1 MKKSK
6 NSPAKSIQKW
16 FQESVTFEDEPY
28 IIDLEQA
35 TAIVDDSKNT
45 VVAARAGSGKTRTI
59 VAKIVYLVAKKHLKP
74 NDIMVFVFNAN
85 AAKEINARLTK
96 MKVNGK
102 TVINDVKIAST
113 FHAFSRQVVY
123 NWCGGKEKCKEILAE
138 QKESYL
144 SMIINQMFKE
154 NTWKSKIKSF
164 LLGETS
170 DGTLENMWQ
179 EPDYLKA
186 ELDKLS
192 KLMTQFVNRAQ
203 QKYLGSGTSLNENV
217 KEYLNAHLPK
227 IREKLFIEIGTEC
240 YNRYHQ
246 CLLNH
251 KHLLLNDF
259 NKYGTDFNLIVS
271 WASQLIK
278 TKRGQTISHLNHK
291 KYLLIDEYQDFSQLF
306 LFAVFAIRSIATDAK
321 LFVVG
326 DDLQAIN
333 RFAGSEVEYF
343 NSFEKYFGQ
352 DSQRLTIST
361 NYRCGYEII
370 HAAHKFMKKALHDKG
385 NFRAFSRYPGSITLV
400 NLKTVEIEYA
410 KTDYDKRANKTDKQ
424 LKTIATKILSHSPKI
439 TTLKYIKIIV
449 EIIKKNHSASD
460 ILILHR
466 NNEMNVE
473 TLTLVQLENGLK
485 DALKTL
491 KIMDPDEFDQK
502 IRIMTMHKAKGLEA
516 EVVIIL
522 EADPGVIPRTHPDTE
537 LFTVF
542 GETTDIALDDQKR
555 LFYVAITRAKK
566 KLYILHNEPI
576 KNGFLKYL
584 GKGLDGWQ

>member
-6 NSPAKSIQKW
+6 NPLAKSIQKW
-16 FQESVTFEDEPY
+16 FQESVTFEGEPY

-35 TAIVDDSKNT
+35 TAIVDDSKST
-45 VVAARAGSGKTRTI
+45 IITARAGSGKTRTI

-74 NDIMVFVFNAN
+74 EDIMVFVFNAN
-85 AAKEINARLTK
+85 AAKEINFRLAK
-96 MKVNGK
+96 MEVDGK
-102 TVINDVKIAST
+102 TIIKDAKIAST

-144 SMIINQMFKE
+144 SLITNQMLKE
-154 NTWKSKIKSF
+154 TAWESKIKHF
-164 LLGETS
+164 LLGETI
-170 DGTLENMWQ
+170 DETLENMWQ
-179 EPDYLKA
+179 KPDYLKV
-186 ELDKLS
+186 ELDKLA

-217 KEYLNAHLPK
+217 QAYLNTHSPK
-227 IREKLFIEIGTEC
+227 AREKLFIEIGTEC

-246 CLLNH
+246 YLLSQKYRLPGNF
-251 KHLLLNDF
+251 D
-259 NKYGTDFNLIVS
+259 KYGTDFNLIVS

-278 TKRGQTISHLNHK
+278 TRRGQTVSRLKHK

-306 LFAVFAIRSIATDAK
+306 LFAVFAIRSIAKDAK

-343 NSFEKYFGQ
+343 KNFEQYFGQ
-352 DSQRLTIST
+352 DSQRLSIST
-361 NYRCGYEII
+361 NYRCSYEIV
-370 HAAHKFMKKALHDKG
+370 HSAHKFMKKALHDKG
-385 NFRAFSRYPGSITLV
+385 DFRAFSHHPGSITIV
-400 NLKTVEIEYA
+400 NLKTVEVEYA
-410 KTDYDKRANKTDKQ
+410 MTDYDKRASETDKQ
-424 LKTIATKILSHSPKI
+424 LKKIATKMLSHSPKV
-439 TTLKYIKIIV
+439 TTLKYLKV
-449 EIIKKNHSASD
+449 LTEIIKKNRSASD

-466 NNEMNVE
+466 NNEMNIE

-566 KLYILHNEPI
+566 KLYILHNEPV
-576 KNGFLKYL
+576 KTGFLKYL
-584 GKGLDGWQ
+584 GKSLDEW